1 MDLAAI
7 ANSRHLWEP
16 TIVRPSYWTANTP
29 FIRWLISEIRPTTFV
44 ELGTEYGH
52 SYLNIV
58 DTILAFQKDAQ
69 CFAIDTWNG
78 DSFTGE
84 YDDSIYTDL
93 KKFNS
98 LHFQANSR
106 LLRSTFQ
113 EALSSFEDESIDL
126 LHIDGAHRYEDVLQ
140 DFADWAPKVKK
151 NGFVLFHDIHVLDG
165 EFGVHEFWIEIKK
178 EFPNFELFSGF
189 GLGILNFSK
198 EPTVDLFQ
206 LNQEEKLKCVGV
218 FETLGARYLKA
229 IELGSQ
235 NELAQTQ
242 NELAQTQNELA
253 QTKRLIE
260 SIQNSNIW
268 KLTAIYR
275 KPIGYLKMR
284 ISQLKKLGLLETL
297 FVFNRSKEIKLGE
310 KAFYEVSSALPELIY
325 ENRFYE
331 HTNVRICV
339 VVHAHYTELL
349 DQIFSSLSSIPETFD
364 LYVTTTHK
372 IDLSK
377 LQLKNCRNIRVYL
390 VENRGRDILPFL
402 SILKQIPI
410 ENYEFFLK
418 LHTKLSPWIKDSDSN
433 PMRMSSGNSWRD
445 HFISSLV
452 GDTKSVCEIIQQ
464 FEDSPKVALITAKN
478 CLLDVSEVY
487 GSNKVSVIKL
497 MKRSKM
503 YGLGAKFTFPAGSM
517 YWAKANLVRKICEI
531 PVTFAEFEDEKSQ
544 DDGTMAHAIERFIG
558 VIVLHNEMIN
568 KEI

>member
-1 MDLAAI
+1 
-7 ANSRHLWEP
+7 
-16 TIVRPSYWTANTP
+16 
-29 FIRWLISEIRPTTFV
+29 
-44 ELGTEYGH
+44 
-52 SYLNIV
+52 
-58 DTILAFQKDAQ
+58 
-69 CFAIDTWNG
+69 
-78 DSFTGE
+78 
-84 YDDSIYTDL
+84 
-93 KKFNS
+93 
-98 LHFQANSR
+98 
-106 LLRSTFQ
+106 
-113 EALSSFEDESIDL
+113 
-126 LHIDGAHRYEDVLQ
+126 
-140 DFADWAPKVKK
+140 
-151 NGFVLFHDIHVLDG
+151 
-165 EFGVHEFWIEIKK
+165 
-178 EFPNFELFSGF
+178 
-189 GLGILNFSK
+189 
-198 EPTVDLFQ
+198 
-206 LNQEEKLKCVGV
+206 
-218 FETLGARYLKA
+218 
-229 IELGSQ
+229 
-235 NELAQTQ
+235 
-242 NELAQTQNELA
+242 
-253 QTKRLIE
+253 
-260 SIQNSNIW
+260 
-268 KLTAIYR
+268 
-275 KPIGYLKMR
+275 
-284 ISQLKKLGLLETL
+284 
-297 FVFNRSKEIKLGE
+297 
-310 KAFYEVSSALPELIY
+310 
-325 ENRFYE
+325 
-331 HTNVRICV
+331 
-339 VVHAHYTELL
+339 LL

-377 LQLKNCRNIRVYL
+377 LQLKNCRNLRVYL

-452 GDTKSVCEIIQQ
+452 GDKKSVGEIIQQ
-464 FEDSPKVALITAKN
+464 FEDSPRVALITAKN